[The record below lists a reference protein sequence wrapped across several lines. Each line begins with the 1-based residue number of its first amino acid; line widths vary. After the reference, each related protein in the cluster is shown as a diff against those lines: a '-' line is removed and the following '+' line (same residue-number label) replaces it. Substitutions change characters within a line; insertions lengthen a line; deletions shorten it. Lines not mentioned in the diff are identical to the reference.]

1 MLCVHC
7 GSRQATGAR
16 TTPDCGVVGAGVQP
30 LSILPENCRTCGA
43 RVAVPGSDTH
53 TCHNTLNT
61 SHDITRRA
69 EHTGAHRAF
78 SSDRDV

>member
-1 MLCVHC
+1 MW
-7 GSRQATGAR
+7 
-16 TTPDCGVVGAGVQP
+16 
-30 LSILPENCRTCGA
+30 GA

-78 SSDRDV
+78 FQTACSRLFAVTRRGALWDGGCLRNVSEMSPRVGAGSRSARR

>member
-1 MLCVHC
+1 MLCALW
-7 GSRQATGAR
+7 QATRAGHAHALWSLAR
-16 TTPDCGVVGAGVQP
+16 VQP

-78 SSDRDV
+78 FSDRDV